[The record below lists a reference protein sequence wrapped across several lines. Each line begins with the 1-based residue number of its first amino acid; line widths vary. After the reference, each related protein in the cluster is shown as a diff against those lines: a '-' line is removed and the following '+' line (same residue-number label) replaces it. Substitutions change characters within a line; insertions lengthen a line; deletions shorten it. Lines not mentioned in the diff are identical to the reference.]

1 MSGNARAAAV
11 LALYLAGC
19 GQGGTS
25 PTKASLPADVAAI
38 VGSERIRSDT
48 IVRIAAA
55 QRLSRRAARERAIT
69 DALFAA
75 SARADAAQSFR
86 VSSAERSVLA
96 RALLER
102 LRDAARV
109 SGPPTDEEVQSFTE
123 ARWPELDRP
132 PSVRTTHVVV
142 LVKKPQED
150 GAARARAL
158 ELAAVVRGA
167 KDARDFLA
175 RVEAEPKG
183 DLEVRAESLPPVTA
197 DGRLWDPSERPP
209 KPIEG
214 TFDADFTRAAFGLS
228 EPGDQSGVVKS
239 AFGYHVIR
247 LDERIPELRVSLA
260 ERRERLADD
269 VYSRRAKLDLDA
281 LVTKLRASTP
291 VAAERASDALT
302 ALVTP

>member
-1 MSGNARAAAV
+1 MSANARAAAI
-11 LALYLAGC
+11 LAVCLAGC
-19 GQGGTS
+19 GQRET
-25 PTKASLPADVAAI
+25 PATEASLPAGVAAS
-38 VGSERIRSDT
+38 VGSELVYGDT
-48 IVRIAAA
+48 VLRIARA
-55 QRLSRRAARERAIT
+55 QGVPRREARSRAVT

-75 SARADAAQSFR
+75 AARADAAQSSR

-96 RALLER
+96 RALLEQ

-109 SGPPTDEEVQSFTE
+109 AGPPTDEEVQSFTD

-132 PSVRTTHVVV
+132 PSVRTTHLVV
-142 LVKKPQED
+142 LVKKPED
-150 GAARARAL
+150 EAPARARAL

-167 KDARDFLA
+167 KDARDFVA
-175 RVEAEPKG
+175 RVEAQPKG
-183 DLEVRAESLPPVTA
+183 ALEVRAESLPPVTA
-197 DGRLWDPSERPP
+197 DGRLWDPSEHPP
-209 KPIEG
+209 KAIEG
-214 TFDADFTRAAFGLS
+214 TFDADFTRAAYALA

-269 VYSRRAKLDLDA
+269 VYSRRAKRDLDA
-281 LVTKLRASTP
+281 LLTKLRASTP